1 MTKKIANL
9 SLKGKF
15 LIITLIIVLVALG
28 LPSAILYQYYYKTV
42 SSVINESYEMVVQNR
57 ADVLGKMIEKVE
69 KAAKSI
75 SDSENAV
82 YTEYPQYLQ
91 TSDRLTMIA
100 ETVIDFEIAA
110 NGSNI
115 KSELERYQSAED
127 YLSNMI
133 KITCG
138 EEGYVGHFIVM
149 GEYPLSKYLIKWN
162 IGKNSVENRFVSG
175 IEIEQEDWYRKVI
188 EEDGDFYWFVE
199 ESRPEKL
206 MAAKLLTYR
215 KFSRGAK
222 LEEKQLG
229 ILVFTI
235 DMTVLKSE
243 LNLQGSAFGAYSYL
257 IDENNIL
264 AEIYS
269 DEKKDEKP
277 DISYENLRDLFGDLT
292 AGESVQRVYGGIP
305 YYLQKNELSQ
315 GMDLCTLIPVYD
327 IQMMDTEVLLIFI
340 GLVLAIFCMVMIA
353 LRILNYYLVKPV
365 VNLSEQMRKRELD
378 GKVDEEIRTRT
389 DEIGTLYR
397 EYASMQEK
405 IQQLIGDVWRE
416 AEEKRKKE
424 VMALQMQIN
433 PHFVFNTLGTF
444 SCYALMNGQDDFAKQ
459 LSGLSSILRY
469 YTRNPE
475 KIVPLREEIA
485 MIKQYEELQQMS
497 RKEKLV
503 FRYNIDRECEDFMIP
518 KLIIQP
524 LVENAILYGTSKEE
538 REIEISA
545 ALFRENELIIVVR
558 DSGKEADVEWIN
570 RYISGQCEKEERRES
585 FGIKNVY
592 ERLGLI
598 FGEKGLL
605 TYRKDENGRTM
616 AIVRIGM
623 EQD

>member
-1 MTKKIANL
+1 MIKIISNL
-9 SLKGKF
+9 SLKRKF
-15 LIITLIIVLVALG
+15 LIITSIIVLVALG
-28 LPSAILYQYYYKTV
+28 IPSAILYQYYYKTF
-42 SSVINESYEMVVQNR
+42 SPMINESYQMVVQSR
-57 ADVLGKMIEKVE
+57 ADALQKMIENVE

-75 SDSENAV
+75 SDNESAMYAE
-82 YTEYPQYLQ
+82 YLQ
-91 TSDRLTMIA
+91 TSSRLSMIA

-115 KSELERYQSAED
+115 NSELERCHSAEE

-149 GEYPLSKYLIKWN
+149 EEYPLSKYLIKWN
-162 IGKNSVENRFVSG
+162 ASKNSLGNGFVSG
-175 IEIEQEDWYRKVI
+175 IEIEREEWYSKVI
-188 EEDGDFYWFVE
+188 EKNGDFYWFIE
-199 ESRPEKL
+199 EDRPGKL
-206 MAAKLLTYR
+206 MAAKLLTYQ
-215 KFSRGAK
+215 KFSGVSK

-235 DMTVLKSE
+235 DMTVLKAE
-243 LNLQGSAFGAYSYL
+243 LNLQGSAFGAYSYF
-257 IDENNIL
+257 IDENSIL

-269 DEKKDEKP
+269 DEKKDAKP
-277 DISYENLRDLFGDLT
+277 DISYENLRDLFGNLK
-292 AGESVQRVYGGIP
+292 AGESVRQTYEGAS
-305 YYLQKNELSQ
+305 YYLQKNELPQ
-315 GMDLCTLIPVYD
+315 GMNLCTLIPVYD
-327 IQMMDTEVLLIFI
+327 IQMMDAEVLLIFI
-340 GLVLAIFCMVMIA
+340 GLVFAIFCMVIIA

-365 VNLSEQMRKRELD
+365 VNLSEQMRKREMD
-378 GKVDEEIRTRT
+378 SKVDEEIRTRT

-397 EYASMQEK
+397 EYAVMQEK

-497 RKEKLV
+497 RKDKLV
-503 FRYNIDRECEDFMIP
+503 FKYSIDKECEDFMIP

-524 LVENAILYGTSKEE
+524 LVENAILYGTPKDKSAH
-538 REIEISA
+538 EIEISA
-545 ALFRENELIIVVR
+545 ALFRENELIVVVR

-585 FGIKNVY
+585 FGIRNVY
-592 ERLGLI
+592 ERLELI

-616 AIVRIGM
+616 AIVRIRM

>member
-1 MTKKIANL
+1 MIKKIANL

-15 LIITLIIVLVALG
+15 LIITSIIVLVALG
-28 LPSAILYQYYYKTV
+28 IPSAILYQYYYKTF
-42 SSVINESYEMVVQNR
+42 SPMINESYEMVVQNR
-57 ADVLGKMIEKVE
+57 ADALHKMIENVE

-75 SDSENAV
+75 SDNESAMYAE
-82 YTEYPQYLQ
+82 YLQ
-91 TSDRLTMIA
+91 TSSRLSMIA

-115 KSELERYQSAED
+115 NSELERYHAAEE

-149 GEYPLSKYLIKWN
+149 EEYPLSKYLIKWN
-162 IGKNSVENRFVSG
+162 ASKNSLGNGFVSG
-175 IEIEQEDWYRKVI
+175 IEIEKEEWYSKVI
-188 EEDGDFYWFVE
+188 ENHGNFYWFVE
-199 ESRPEKL
+199 EDRPEKL
-206 MAAKLLTYR
+206 MAAKLLTYQ
-215 KFSRGAK
+215 KFSRGSK

-235 DMTVLKSE
+235 DMEVLKSD
-243 LNLQGSAFGAYSYL
+243 LNLQGSTFGAYSYF

-264 AEIYS
+264 AEIIS
-269 DEKKDEKP
+269 DKKTDITP
-277 DISYENLRDLFGDLT
+277 DMSYKKLRALFDDLNS
-292 AGESVQRVYGGIP
+292 GESIRRTHEGTS
-305 YYLQKNELSQ
+305 YYLQKNELLQ
-315 GMDLCTLIPVYD
+315 GMKLCTLIPVYD
-327 IQMMDTEVLLIFI
+327 IQMMDAEVLLIFL
-340 GLVLAIFCMVMIA
+340 GLVFVIFCMVIIA

-365 VNLSEQMRKRELD
+365 VNLSEQMRKREMD
-378 GKVDEEIRTRT
+378 SKVDEEIRTRT

-397 EYASMQEK
+397 EYAVMQEK

-497 RKEKLV
+497 RKDKLV
-503 FRYNIDRECEDFMIP
+503 FKYSIDKECEDFMIP

-524 LVENAILYGTSKEE
+524 LVENSILYGAPKDGGTH
-538 REIEISA
+538 EIEISA
-545 ALFRENELIIVVR
+545 ALFKENELIVVVK
-558 DSGKEADVEWIN
+558 DSGREADVEWIN
-570 RYISGQCEKEERRES
+570 RYISGRCEKETKKES
-585 FGIKNVY
+585 FGIRNVY
-592 ERLGLI
+592 ERLELI
-598 FGEKGLL
+598 FGEKGALV
-605 TYRKDENGRTM
+605 YRKDEKGRTM
-616 AIVRIGM
+616 AIVRIIM
-623 EQD
+623 E